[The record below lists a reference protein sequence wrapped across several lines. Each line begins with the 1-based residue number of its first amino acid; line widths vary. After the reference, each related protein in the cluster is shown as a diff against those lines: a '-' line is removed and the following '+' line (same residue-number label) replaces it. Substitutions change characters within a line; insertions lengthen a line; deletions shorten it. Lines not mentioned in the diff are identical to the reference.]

1 MIIEKTPLTMND
13 VARIL
18 KDLPNSEKKQEMEL
32 FLKKFIKASPSQEK
46 KIKEDLEKLDLIKL
60 KREYSIK
67 TLDLL
72 PEDFSDINKI
82 FTDVSLNEDE
92 TNKILGIIKNS
103 K

>member
-1 MIIEKTPLTMND
+1 MND